1 MNETT
6 ERVARHYGANGI
18 ADRVLKALTEKGQPV
33 DRLTPEMLYP
43 FDQLHARQLAGTK
56 DHLARLKLQPS
67 QHLLDVGSGLGGPAR
82 YAAATFGSRVTG
94 IDVTEGFVVAA
105 RELTERC
112 GLADRVEFLH
122 ADALS
127 MPFDDASFDVASCHY
142 VAMNIADKVGL
153 LREIRRVLKPGGR
166 LAWGVVVKG
175 SSGDPHYPVPWS
187 RDPSTSFLVTR
198 DELRAAFEAADLH
211 IVEWTDET
219 DLLRDTRGSDPQ
231 ANVGTPP
238 AARAAVSLGEDF
250 PERFRNFGRN
260 LAEGRVG
267 SVSVAAERS

>member
-6 ERVARHYGANGI
+6 ERVARHYGAKGI
-18 ADRVLKALTEKGQPV
+18 ADRVLKALAEQGEPV

-67 QHLLDVGSGLGGPAR
+67 HHLLDVGSGLGGPAR
-82 YAAATFGSRVTG
+82 YAAATFGCRVTG
-94 IDVTEGFVVAA
+94 IDVTEEFVVAA

-112 GLADRVEFLH
+112 GLADRVEFRY

-153 LREIRRVLKPGGR
+153 LKEIGRVLKPGGR
-166 LAWGVVVKG
+166 LAWSVVVKG
-175 SSGDPHYPVPWS
+175 PGGDPHYPVPWS
-187 RDPSTSFLVTR
+187 RDPSTSFLITP
-198 DELRAAFEAADLH
+198 DELRAAFDAAGLR
-211 IVEWTDET
+211 VVAWTDET
-219 DLLRDTRGSDPQ
+219 ETLRPSPGNPSP
-231 ANVGTPP
+231 ATPP
-238 AARAAVSLGEDF
+238 AVRAVISPDEDIAD
-250 PERFRNFGRN
+250 RFRNFGLN
-260 LAEGRVG
+260 LKEGRVG
-267 SVSVAAERS
+267 SVSVLAARP